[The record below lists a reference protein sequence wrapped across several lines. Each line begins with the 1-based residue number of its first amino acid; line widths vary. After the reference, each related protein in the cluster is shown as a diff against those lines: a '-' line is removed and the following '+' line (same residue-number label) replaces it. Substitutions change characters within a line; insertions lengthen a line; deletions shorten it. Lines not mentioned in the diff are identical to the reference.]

1 MKLFEL
7 RVWTKTDISALAKH
21 LSNKDLGQLPA
32 PPPFLI
38 PMRKRILSNLLVLLK
53 GKQVEKL

>member
-21 LSNKDLGQLPA
+21 FSNKDLGQLPT
-32 PPPFLI
+32 PPLPY
-38 PMRKRILSNLLVLLK
+38 PYA
-53 GKQVEKL
+53 EKNTE

>member
-7 RVWTKTDISALAKH
+7 RVWIKTDISALAKH

-32 PPPFLI
+32 PPS
-38 PMRKRILSNLLVLLK
+38 LSLC
-53 GKQVEKL
+53 GKEY

>member
-32 PPPFLI
+32 PPP
-38 PMRKRILSNLLVLLK
+38 PSLSLC
-53 GKQVEKL
+53 GKEY

>member
-32 PPPFLI
+32 PPFLI